1 MTGIK
6 HRDAHPDK
14 MDSENLK
21 RNNTMGEND
30 AQISNVKN
38 PGSQ

>member
-14 MDSENLK
+14 IDSEDHE

-30 AQISNVKN
+30 VQSSNGKTPV
-38 PGSQ
+38 S